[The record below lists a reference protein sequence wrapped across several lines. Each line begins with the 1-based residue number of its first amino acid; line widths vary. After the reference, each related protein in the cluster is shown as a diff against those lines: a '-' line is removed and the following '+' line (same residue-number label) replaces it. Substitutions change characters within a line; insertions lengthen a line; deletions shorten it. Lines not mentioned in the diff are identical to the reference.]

1 MLETRNDGRHR
12 IDSIEKLHCRR
23 RRKIYRRSA
32 GIQIVGGW
40 GTIKRSGWRHPGFE
54 RRGCGCGECEA
65 TGDRQTAITFYK
77 KLIALTAK
85 ADAENKEAEEAKAF
99 LASGQKP
106 KVGTVG

>member
-1 MLETRNDGRHR
+1 MDAIG
-12 IDSIEKLHCRR
+12 SILLKNCIVADAEKSTGAPQAS
-23 RRKIYRRSA
+23 RSSEA
-32 GIQIVGGW
+32 GEPSREVAGA
-40 GTIKRSGWRHPGFE
+40 T
-54 RRGCGCGECEA
+54 RGCGCGECEA
-65 TGDRQTAITFYK
+65 AGDRQTAITFYK